1 MTHFSDNPLEC
12 SKEETDFCYSH
23 SELPQQELPSSQ
35 LDFHQH
41 HPYNHENPSA
51 CGSNKQIETQ
61 KKKYTAEF
69 KTMFQIPKEYQLVT
83 PKIDNFFYNVNNVS
97 IVQEIGKKTVIVD
110 ECGHTDLN
118 LYMLKAKGNI
128 SFISNISIKSKPKYE
143 SKIGS
148 MHCTTNN
155 ILLSI
160 EENIPVDIIFK
171 YSLTPLAYHT
181 VDTNHVKL
189 KHIGLVPFSSSD
201 PNLYSIQGEF
211 QFFYE

>member
-128 SFISNISIKSKPKYE
+128 SFISNISIKSKQ
-143 SKIGS
+143 IGR
-148 MHCTTNN
+148 
-155 ILLSI
+155 
-160 EENIPVDIIFK
+160 
-171 YSLTPLAYHT
+171 A
-181 VDTNHVKL
+181 HV
-189 KHIGLVPFSSSD
+189 
-201 PNLYSIQGEF
+201 
-211 QFFYE
+211 